1 MSEVEP
7 HHGMVGHRE
16 VYLLR
21 CVIMSPRWRGW
32 GHIFWRPLPPFSQ
45 KAEQDFEAFSE
56 RHDEIHKSSKNV
68 SVSRRILDDPSMVL
82 NLCVSTS
89 HGCYF
94 FIFLFFSNPGSH
106 QNFRRYAFFY
116 FFQNAK
122 YMDKIILDNL
132 LIKSLFLKSPT
143 WYLVIIMQLI
153 FVNDLTENKKWF
165 SKILT

>member
-1 MSEVEP
+1 MERYLKNELYYHLLRNGEKMVTIHEMRGSMSEVEP

-56 RHDEIHKSSKNV
+56 RHDEIHWSAKNV

-94 FIFLFFSNPGSH
+94 FILFFSNPGSH
-106 QNFRRYAFFY
+106 QNFRTICIFFS
-116 FFQNAK
+116 FKMLNIWTK
-122 YMDKIILDNL
+122 
-132 LIKSLFLKSPT
+132 LF
-143 WYLVIIMQLI
+143 
-153 FVNDLTENKKWF
+153 
-165 SKILT
+165 